1 MNNLT
6 LEPSAKLSNFHADL
20 AMSDSAE
27 IEQAINKECRKYFPE
42 LLNITKAHKLND
54 ILGADYFL
62 EFPNCKM
69 ESLDIKVRKND
80 YSLRGD
86 DRTAC
91 IELVANTTTRKKG
104 WTLDPNKHTD
114 WIMFY
119 YIETG
124 KTFLYNAR
132 LLRAAVTRYLP
143 DLRKHGKSTV
153 QQTQSV
159 SGHYESDSLMVSHR
173 ELGAAIY
180 RNTNHSTATTT

>member
-1 MNNLT
+1 MI
-6 LEPSAKLSNFHADL
+6 ARDFHTDL
-20 AMSDSAE
+20 AMSDNADIENAIKAE
-27 IEQAINKECRKYFPE
+27 CLSYFPE
-42 LLNITKAHKLND
+42 VLNIRKAHKEND
-54 ILGADYFL
+54 KLGADYFL

-69 ESLDIKVRKND
+69 ESLDIKVRKDD

-124 KTFLYNAR
+124 KSFLYNAR

-143 DLRKHGKSTV
+143 DLRKHGKPTV
-153 QQTQSV
+153 QKTQSG

-180 RNTNHSTATTT
+180 KNTNHNPA